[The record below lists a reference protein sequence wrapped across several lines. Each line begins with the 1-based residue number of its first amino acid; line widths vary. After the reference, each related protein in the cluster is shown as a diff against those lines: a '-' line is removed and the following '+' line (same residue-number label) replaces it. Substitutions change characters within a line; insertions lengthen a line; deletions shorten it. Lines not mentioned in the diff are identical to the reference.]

1 MPLLYS
7 EHDFLCNLFLLF
19 SAAINRFNQMVN
31 RKFQNLLTICQKVGK
46 SGKISKLLYKFVPN
60 DSILRDIRVQN

>member
-1 MPLLYS
+1 
-7 EHDFLCNLFLLF
+7 
-19 SAAINRFNQMVN
+19 MVN
-31 RKFQNLLTICQKVGK
+31 RKFQNLLTLSQKVGK